1 MFPVKVS
8 IIGTGYVGLPT
19 AVALAY
25 IGHEVKCI
33 DQNHRVVDCLTD
45 GRVPIHEPGIK
56 ELLAMNL
63 PLSFGGWDTFDTTSD
78 VVFIA
83 VGTPCKSNGDTDLTY
98 VEDVAAEIG
107 KRVEEKDYLTV
118 VVKSTVPLGSAR
130 RVESIIKANLRDRC
144 IVTRLSVASNPEFLR
159 EGAALY
165 DTFYPNRIV
174 VGANEIFAINT
185 LRELYTPILEQ
196 TFTPVAHIPSPKS
209 DKLPVFL
216 TTTPTSAELIKYAS
230 NAFLAMKI
238 SFINEFAGLAEHVGA
253 DITEV
258 ARGIGLDERIGMR
271 YLMAGAGWGG
281 SCFGKDISAILHTSE
296 QYNYDMHLIEATVRA
311 NQRQHESIVKK
322 LQSQLKVIRGTTIGI
337 LGISFKPDTDDVRDA
352 PFLTIARRLVE
363 MGANVKAHDPVAIPT
378 CRQKHPD
385 LGVTYCDTPQKMA
398 MDCDALVLV
407 TEWDDFRHLNYAALG
422 QAMRQKIIV
431 DGRNVL
437 NPKALKSAGFIYI
450 GVGR

>member
-1 MFPVKVS
+1 MFPLKIS
-8 IIGTGYVGLPT
+8 IIGTGYVGLTT

-33 DQNHRVVDCLTD
+33 DQNQQVVEQLS
-45 GRVPIHEPGIK
+45 RRHLPIHEPGIK
-56 ELLAMNL
+56 ELLDMAL
-63 PLSFGGWDTFDTTSD
+63 PLNFGGWDSFDTSSD
-78 VVFIA
+78 VIFIA
-83 VGTPCKSNGDTDLTY
+83 VGTPCKPNGDADLTH
-98 VEDVAAEIG
+98 VEAVAAEIG
-107 KRVEEKDYLTV
+107 ARVEEKQFLTV

-130 RVESIIKANLRDRC
+130 RVESIIKANLRERG
-144 IVTRLSVASNPEFLR
+144 VATSLSVASNPEFLR
-159 EGAALY
+159 EGIALY
-165 DTFYPNRIV
+165 DTLYPDRIV
-174 VGANEIFAINT
+174 VGANENFAVNA

-196 TFTPVAHIPSPKS
+196 TFTPPLSIPRPKG

-281 SCFGKDISAILHTSE
+281 SCFGKDISAIIHTAE
-296 QYNYDMHLIEATVRA
+296 QYNYDMHLVEASVRT

-322 LQSQLKVIRGTTIGI
+322 LQSILKVIRGTTIGI

-352 PFLTIARRLVE
+352 PFLTIARRLAE
-363 MGANVKAHDPVAIPT
+363 MGAAVKAYDPVAIPT
-378 CRQKHPD
+378 CRRKHPD
-385 LGVTYCDTPQKMA
+385 LDVTYCDNPQELA
-398 MDCDALVLV
+398 ADCDAVALV
-407 TEWDDFRHLNYAALG
+407 TEWDEFRHLNYSALG
-422 QAMRQKIIV
+422 ETMRQKIIV

-437 NPKALKSAGFIYI
+437 NPKALKSAGFIYV